1 MTNDL
6 YWVSVLGYIVIT
18 LTILIRERKYIYHSE
33 KVERA
38 FMPLVCISLTFFV
51 VDFFWGM
58 CLVEAIRSDVVYY
71 ASSALLH
78 VLAVVTTLSWLCY
91 VLQYIRCPRR
101 YRYVIQFVSTVLLL
115 SEVVLVIANFFSPVL
130 FRIVDG
136 EYMRCKYALVTAFNV
151 YSVFAVVLLGT
162 LFTMMRRGIGAKGC
176 IRCKAVLFSSLIPLL
191 PGIMNVKYF
200 ASPFFSMGFM
210 LSVLILYVF
219 VVTAAREKLYQSKTK
234 FLQNMSHEIRTSL
247 NMVYGFAQL
256 LGMPEGSWTDEER
269 EKYNTYINDN
279 YRMLDLLLNDLIEY
293 TQTNQ
298 KTFGVSCE
306 PVDVAKICD
315 STLQS
320 LQSLQFAQSQ
330 SKQVQLQNELPDGFT
345 IKSYARR
352 IQQIL
357 MHMLFYGVQFASSDE
372 LLLSAKLNAGALEL
386 AVVAPNSSLSG
397 MKELPVY
404 VKDTLNDPDVDDLGV
419 RIELCH
425 RMACL
430 LGGCIYI
437 DTKSK
442 DGVRIVLQM
451 QNIL

>member
-18 LTILIRERKYIYHSE
+18 LTILIRERKYIHHNE
-33 KVERA
+33 KMGRA

-58 CLVEAIRSDVVYY
+58 CLVKAIRSDAVYY

-91 VLQYIRCPRR
+91 VLQYIRCQRR

-136 EYMRCKYALVTAFNV
+136 EYVRCKYALVTAFNI

-162 LFTMMRRGIGAKGC
+162 LFTMMRRGIGANGC
-176 IRCKAVLFSSLIPLL
+176 TRCKAVLFSSLIPLL
-191 PGIMNVKYF
+191 PGIMQVKYF

-219 VVTAAREKLYQSKTK
+219 VVTAAREKLYQSKTN

-269 EKYNTYINDN
+269 EKYNSYINDN

-320 LQSLQFAQSQ
+320 LQFAQ

-345 IKSYARR
+345 IKSDARR

-386 AVVAPNSSLSG
+386 AVVDPNNSMSG

-404 VKDTLNDPDVDDLGV
+404 VKNTLYDPDVDDLGV

-442 DGVRIVLQM
+442 DGVRIVLQI

>member
-1 MTNDL
+1 MTYDL

-18 LTILIRERKYIYHSE
+18 LIILIRERKYTHHAE
-33 KVERA
+33 KAGRV
-38 FMPLVCISLTFFV
+38 FMPLVCLSLAFYV

-58 CLVEAIRSDVVYY
+58 CLVDAIRSDAVYY

-91 VLQYIRCPRR
+91 VLQYIRCQRR

-115 SEVVLVIANFFSPVL
+115 SEVVLVIANFFSPVMY
-130 FRIVDG
+130 RIVDG
-136 EYMRCKYALVTAFNV
+136 EYVRCKYALVTSFNV

-162 LFTMMRRGIGAKGC
+162 LFAMMRKICAKGYT
-176 IRCKAVLFSSLIPLL
+176 RYWAVLFSSLIPLL
-191 PGIMNVKYF
+191 LGIMQVEYF

-210 LSVLILYVF
+210 LSTLILYVF

-298 KTFGVSCE
+298 KTFGVSYE

-320 LQSLQFAQSQ
+320 LQFAQSK

-345 IKSYARR
+345 IKSDARR

-357 MHMLFYGVQFASSDE
+357 THLLFYAVQFASSDE

-386 AVVAPNSSLSG
+386 AVVDPNSSMSG

-419 RIELCH
+419 RIELCR

-437 DTKSK
+437 DTQSK
-442 DGVRIVLQM
+442 DGVRIVLQI

>member
-1 MTNDL
+1 MTYDL
-6 YWVSVLGYIVIT
+6 YWVSVFGYIVIT
-18 LTILIRERKYIYHSE
+18 LIILIRERKYTHHAE
-33 KVERA
+33 KAGRV
-38 FMPLVCISLTFFV
+38 FMPLVCLSLVFYV

-58 CLVEAIRSDVVYY
+58 CLVDAIRSDAVYFV
-71 ASSALLH
+71 SSALLH

-91 VLQYIRCPRR
+91 VLRYMNCPRR
-101 YRYVIQFVSTVLLL
+101 CRYVIQFVSAAQLL
-115 SEVVLVIANFFSPVL
+115 SELAFVIANFFSPVMY
-130 FRIVDG
+130 RIVDG
-136 EYMRCKYALVTAFNV
+136 EYVRCKYALVTAFNV

-162 LFTMMRRGIGAKGC
+162 LFAMMRKG
-176 IRCKAVLFSSLIPLL
+176 RCANRYTRYWAVLFSSLIPLL
-191 PGIMNVKYF
+191 LGIMQVKYF
-200 ASPFFSMGFM
+200 ASPVFSMGFM
-210 LSVLILYVF
+210 LSGLILYVF
-219 VVTAAREKLYQSKTK
+219 VVTATREKLYRSKTR

-269 EKYNTYINDN
+269 EKYNSYINDN

-293 TQTNQ
+293 TQTNL

-320 LQSLQFAQSQ
+320 LQFAQSK

-345 IKSYARR
+345 IKSDARR

-357 MHMLFYGVQFASSDE
+357 THMLFYGVQFASSDK

-386 AVVAPNSSLSG
+386 AVVDPNSSMSG

-404 VKDTLNDPDVDDLGV
+404 VKNTLYDPDVDDLGV

-442 DGVRIVLQM
+442 DGVRIVLQI

>member
-1 MTNDL
+1 MTYDL

-18 LTILIRERKYIYHSE
+18 LIILIRERKYTHHAE
-33 KVERA
+33 KAGRV
-38 FMPLVCISLTFFV
+38 FMPLVCLSLVFYV

-58 CLVEAIRSDVVYY
+58 CLVDAIRSDAVYFV
-71 ASSALLH
+71 SSALLH

-91 VLQYIRCPRR
+91 VLRYMNCPRR
-101 YRYVIQFVSTVLLL
+101 CRYVIQFVSAAQLL
-115 SEVVLVIANFFSPVL
+115 SEVVLVIANFFSPVMY
-130 FRIVDG
+130 RIVDG
-136 EYMRCKYALVTAFNV
+136 EYVRCKYALVTSFNV

-162 LFTMMRRGIGAKGC
+162 LFAMMRKGICAKGYT
-176 IRCKAVLFSSLIPLL
+176 RYWAVLFSSLIPLL
-191 PGIMNVKYF
+191 LGIMQVEYF

-219 VVTAAREKLYQSKTK
+219 VVTATREKLYQSKTK

-298 KTFGVSCE
+298 KTFGVSYE

-320 LQSLQFAQSQ
+320 LQFAQSK

-345 IKSYARR
+345 IKSDARR

-357 MHMLFYGVQFASSDE
+357 THMLFYGVQFASSDK

-386 AVVAPNSSLSG
+386 AVVDPNSSMSG

-404 VKDTLNDPDVDDLGV
+404 VKNTLYDPDVDDLGV

-442 DGVRIVLQM
+442 DGVRIVLQI

>member
-1 MTNDL
+1 MTYDL

-18 LTILIRERKYIYHSE
+18 LIILIRERKYTHHAE
-33 KVERA
+33 KAGRV
-38 FMPLVCISLTFFV
+38 FMPLVCLSLAFYV

-58 CLVEAIRSDVVYY
+58 CLVDAIRSDAVYFV
-71 ASSALLH
+71 SSALLH

-91 VLQYIRCPRR
+91 VLRYMNCPRR
-101 YRYVIQFVSTVLLL
+101 CRYVIQFVSAAQLL
-115 SEVVLVIANFFSPVL
+115 SEVVLVIANFFSPVMY
-130 FRIVDG
+130 RIVDG
-136 EYMRCKYALVTAFNV
+136 EYVRCKYALVTSFNV

-162 LFTMMRRGIGAKGC
+162 LFAMMRKGICANGYT
-176 IRCKAVLFSSLIPLL
+176 RCWAVLFSSLIPLL
-191 PGIMNVKYF
+191 LGIMQMEYF

-219 VVTAAREKLYQSKTK
+219 VVTATREKLYRSKTK

-269 EKYNTYINDN
+269 EKYNSYINDN

-298 KTFGVSCE
+298 KTFGVSYE

-320 LQSLQFAQSQ
+320 LQFAQSK

-345 IKSYARR
+345 INSDARR

-357 MHMLFYGVQFASSDE
+357 THLLFYAVQFASSDE

-386 AVVAPNSSLSG
+386 AVVDPNSSMSG

-419 RIELCH
+419 RIELCR

-437 DTKSK
+437 DTQSK
-442 DGVRIVLQM
+442 DGVRIVLQI

>member
-1 MTNDL
+1 MTYDL

-18 LTILIRERKYIYHSE
+18 LIILIRERKYTHHTE
-33 KVERA
+33 KAGRV
-38 FMPLVCISLTFFV
+38 FMPLVCISLVFYI

-58 CLVEAIRSDVVYY
+58 CLVKAIRSDAVYF

-91 VLQYIRCPRR
+91 VLRYMNCPRR
-101 YRYVIQFVSTVLLL
+101 CRYVIQFVSAALLL
-115 SEVVLVIANFFSPVL
+115 SEVVLVIANFFSPVMY
-130 FRIVDG
+130 RIVDG
-136 EYMRCKYALVTAFNV
+136 EYVRCKYALVTAFNV

-162 LFTMMRRGIGAKGC
+162 LFAMMRKGICANGYT
-176 IRCKAVLFSSLIPLL
+176 RCWAVLFSSLIPLL
-191 PGIMNVKYF
+191 LGIMQMEYF

-219 VVTAAREKLYQSKTK
+219 VVTATREKLYQSKTK

-320 LQSLQFAQSQ
+320 LQFAQSK

-345 IKSYARR
+345 INSDARR

-357 MHMLFYGVQFASSDE
+357 THLLFYGVQLASGDE

-386 AVVAPNSSLSG
+386 AVVDPNNSMSG

-404 VKDTLNDPDVDDLGV
+404 VKNTLYDPDVDDLGV

-442 DGVRIVLQM
+442 DGVRIVLQI

>member
-18 LTILIRERKYIYHSE
+18 LTILIRERKYIYHNE
-33 KVERA
+33 KVGRA

-51 VDFFWGM
+51 VDFFWGL
-58 CLVEAIRSDVVYY
+58 CLVKAIRSDAVYY

-91 VLQYIRCPRR
+91 VLRYMNCPRR
-101 YRYVIQFVSTVLLL
+101 CRYVIQFVSAAQLL
-115 SEVVLVIANFFSPVL
+115 SEVVLVIANFFSPVM

-136 EYMRCKYALVTAFNV
+136 EYVRCKYALVTSFNV
-151 YSVFAVVLLGT
+151 DSVFAVVLLGT
-162 LFTMMRRGIGAKGC
+162 LFAMMRKGIRANGYT
-176 IRCKAVLFSSLIPLL
+176 RCSAVLFSSLIPLSL
-191 PGIMNVKYF
+191 GVLQVKYF

-269 EKYNTYINDN
+269 EKYNSYINDN

-293 TQTNQ
+293 TQTNR
-298 KTFGVSCE
+298 KTFGVSYE

-320 LQSLQFAQSQ
+320 LQFAHSH
-330 SKQVQLQNELPDGFT
+330 SKHLQLQNELPDGFT
-345 IKSYARR
+345 INSDARR

-357 MHMLFYGVQFASSDE
+357 THMLFYGVQFTSGDE

-386 AVVAPNSSLSG
+386 AVVDPNNSMSG
-397 MKELPVY
+397 LEDLPVY
-404 VKDTLNDPDVDDLGV
+404 VNDTLLDTYVDDFGV
-419 RIELCH
+419 RIELCR
-425 RMACL
+425 RMARL

-437 DTKSK
+437 DTQSK
-442 DGVRIVLQM
+442 DGVRIVLQI
-451 QNIL
+451 QNIQ

>member
-1 MTNDL
+1 MTYDL

-18 LTILIRERKYIYHSE
+18 LIILIRERKYTHHNE
-33 KVERA
+33 KAGRV
-38 FMPLVCISLTFFV
+38 FMPLVCLSLAFYV

-58 CLVEAIRSDVVYY
+58 CLVDAIRSDAVYFVL
-71 ASSALLH
+71 SALLH

-91 VLQYIRCPRR
+91 VLRYMNCPRR
-101 YRYVIQFVSTVLLL
+101 CRYVIQFVSAAQLL
-115 SEVVLVIANFFSPVL
+115 SEVVLVIANFFSPVMY
-130 FRIVDG
+130 RIIDG
-136 EYMRCKYALVTAFNV
+136 EYVRCKYALVTSFNV

-162 LFTMMRRGIGAKGC
+162 LFAMMRKG
-176 IRCKAVLFSSLIPLL
+176 RCANGYTRCWAVLFSSLIPLL
-191 PGIMNVKYF
+191 LGIMQMEYF

-219 VVTAAREKLYQSKTK
+219 VVTATREKLYRSKTK

-320 LQSLQFAQSQ
+320 LQFAQSK

-345 IKSYARR
+345 IKSDARR

-357 MHMLFYGVQFASSDE
+357 THMLFYGVQFASSDK

-386 AVVAPNSSLSG
+386 AVVDPNSSMSG

-404 VKDTLNDPDVDDLGV
+404 VKNTLYDPDVDDLGV

-442 DGVRIVLQM
+442 DGVRIVLQI

>member
-1 MTNDL
+1 MTYDL

-18 LTILIRERKYIYHSE
+18 LIILIRERKYTHHTE
-33 KVERA
+33 KAGRV
-38 FMPLVCISLTFFV
+38 FMPLVCISLVFYI

-58 CLVEAIRSDVVYY
+58 CLVKAIRSDAVYF

-101 YRYVIQFVSTVLLL
+101 CRYVIQFVSTVLLL
-115 SEVVLVIANFFSPVL
+115 SEVVLVIANFFSPVMY
-130 FRIVDG
+130 RIVDG
-136 EYMRCKYALVTAFNV
+136 EYVRCKYALVTAFNV

-162 LFTMMRRGIGAKGC
+162 LFAMMRKGICANGYT
-176 IRCKAVLFSSLIPLL
+176 RCWAVLFSSLIPLL
-191 PGIMNVKYF
+191 LGIMQVEYF

-219 VVTAAREKLYQSKTK
+219 VVTATREKLYQSKTK

-320 LQSLQFAQSQ
+320 LQFAQ

-345 IKSYARR
+345 INSDARR

-357 MHMLFYGVQFASSDE
+357 THLLFYGVQFASSDE

-386 AVVAPNSSLSG
+386 AVVDPNSSMSG

-404 VKDTLNDPDVDDLGV
+404 VKDTLYDTDVDDLGV
-419 RIELCH
+419 RIELCR
-425 RMACL
+425 RMARL

-437 DTKSK
+437 DTQSK
-442 DGVRIVLQM
+442 DGVRIVLQI

>member
-1 MTNDL
+1 MTYDL

-18 LTILIRERKYIYHSE
+18 LIILIRERKYTHHNE
-33 KVERA
+33 KAGRV
-38 FMPLVCISLTFFV
+38 FMPLVCLSLAFYV

-58 CLVEAIRSDVVYY
+58 CLVDAIRSDAVYFVL
-71 ASSALLH
+71 SALLH

-91 VLQYIRCPRR
+91 VLRYMNCPRR
-101 YRYVIQFVSTVLLL
+101 CRYVVQFVSAAQLL
-115 SEVVLVIANFFSPVL
+115 SEVVLVIVNFFSPVMY
-130 FRIVDG
+130 RIVDG
-136 EYMRCKYALVTAFNV
+136 EYVRCKYALVTSFNV

-162 LFTMMRRGIGAKGC
+162 LFAMMRKGICANGYT
-176 IRCKAVLFSSLIPLL
+176 RYWAVLFSSLIPLL
-191 PGIMNVKYF
+191 LGIMQVEYF

-320 LQSLQFAQSQ
+320 LQFAQSQ

-345 IKSYARR
+345 INSDARR

-357 MHMLFYGVQFASSDE
+357 THMLFYGVQFASSDE
-372 LLLSAKLNAGALEL
+372 LQLSAKLNAGALEL
-386 AVVAPNSSLSG
+386 AVVDPNSSMSG
-397 MKELPVY
+397 IKEPPVY
-404 VKDTLNDPDVDDLGV
+404 VKNALYDTDVDDLGV
-419 RIELCH
+419 RIDLCR
-425 RMACL
+425 RMARL

-442 DGVRIVLQM
+442 DGVRIVLQI